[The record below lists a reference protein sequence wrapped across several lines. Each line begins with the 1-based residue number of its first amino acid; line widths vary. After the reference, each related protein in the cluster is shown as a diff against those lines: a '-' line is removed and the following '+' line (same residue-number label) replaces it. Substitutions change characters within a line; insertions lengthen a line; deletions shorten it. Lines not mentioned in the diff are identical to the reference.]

1 MMRRI
6 KNGEP
11 VFHTHECSEERK
23 GKIMT
28 AEELHDFAVQ
38 VLMEEYS
45 DTNAEVGKYDKK
57 ATNEADFYFI
67 NHGKRP
73 NFTLGVSG
81 EKKVNVLV
89 VYKDDTNDSVPDID
103 ATWMVDEYRRT
114 GAIPRA
120 TMVTAWCINGD
131 EDNES
136 GKPAICGGDFCFKY
150 YSVSLLP
157 DEKNEPIE
165 KKLSDVQLAAKYKE
179 AWRKLDASVITPF
192 LDKDFHYGSEW
203 VFDEMPSRRE
213 YLDYFEAK
221 LKSFEKDTD
230 KLAIGLGRNHQ
241 TGEVVVIVKYGN
253 SLTDL
258 RLTTEDGRIMSARMV
273 DHDARFKVFDPDDEL
288 YMNHGDHLDSIMPAK
303 TLMSRYIK
311 PIVQDAKSW
320 RQARTTVTTSDM
332 YEEMTDVFSLMHGE
346 GNMRML
352 VTVAASTKNNTNE
365 FMAMY
370 PVTEGIPLEVTI
382 DKIIEWDNQIEATV
396 FCSIDEFEFAFF
408 PVDYY
413 CNKKKYKVGETLT
426 VDLSAIG
433 MSVEEAQRGF
443 QFEGQQAIDWLSK
456 IGEKPDYDENGNV
469 MPVKFSLEKL
479 VAFIN
484 KDSKCPDE
492 AEFQSPVGEIDTT
505 SILGV
510 DFYKT
515 SITICRR
522 DTDDG
527 ELEVSIP
534 LYFRQDFFPTVQ
546 KEDPIRGWLWVTG
559 AIAGGHE
566 KGGNEAVVVNKL
578 AQMASDFEEYMD
590 EFDIKAYDDLM
601 PVVKQLPL
609 LKIRK
614 NYVLDFFEK
623 GDDHG
628 WINQPY
634 CHTETAFERY
644 FPTDVEEVE
653 EKDNYG
659 SLFGIIKK
667 KEPKMVKQK
676 VHTPYNDTLLI
687 NDRIDFREA
696 EDVPPIL
703 PYFDVPFTEEGII
716 QAWLLYHLED
726 FMPKGWHMNYCRVDY
741 VFNIRRI
748 ENMFPPYNPEERS
761 SFGGRSKV
769 RDEVFALDLE
779 SLLPTVKVLG
789 DTAVLKYAYWNDWRG
804 MVKSTVTVEK
814 DGNSVKFSRPE
825 NQILVK
831 YDCGI
836 KF

>member
-23 GKIMT
+23 GKVMT

-38 VLMEEYS
+38 VLISEYS
-45 DTNAEVGKYDKK
+45 DTNADVVKYDKK
-57 ATNEADFYFI
+57 APNEADFYFV
-67 NHGKRP
+67 NSGKKP
-73 NFTLGVSG
+73 NFTIGATG
-81 EKKVNVLV
+81 EKKVNVMV
-89 VYKDDTNDSVPDID
+89 VYRDEFNTDISGIDTS
-103 ATWMVDEYRRT
+103 WMVEEYRRT
-114 GAIPRA
+114 GAIPRITLA
-120 TMVTAWCINGD
+120 SAWCISD
-131 EDNES
+131 QSED
-136 GKPAICGGDFCFKY
+136 GKPAICGGEFCFKY
-150 YSVSLLP
+150 YSISLLP
-157 DEKNEPIE
+157 DEENEPLE
-165 KKLSDVQLAAKYKE
+165 RKLSEVQLAVKFAE
-179 AWRKLDASVITPF
+179 AWRYYDADKVAPY

-203 VFDEMPSRRE
+203 VFDEMPSRAE
-213 YLDYFEAK
+213 YLDYFRAK
-221 LKSFEKDTD
+221 LATLSPKRENIKVG
-230 KLAIGLGRNHQ
+230 IGRNHQ
-241 TGEVVVIVKYGN
+241 TGDVAVLILQGKTLSALALTVK
-253 SLTDL
+253 
-258 RLTTEDGRIMSARMV
+258 DGRITSGMMKEHSSRY
-273 DHDARFKVFDPDDEL
+273 KLFDPDDEL
-288 YMNHGDHLDSIMPAK
+288 YMNHGDHLDSIMSAK
-303 TLMSRYIK
+303 TLMSRYLKTIA
-311 PIVQDAKSW
+311 QDTKSW
-320 RQARTTVTTSDM
+320 KQTRTFVTTSDM
-332 YEEMTDVFSLMHGE
+332 YEEKTDVFSLMYGE

-352 VTVAASTKNNTNE
+352 VIAAASTKNNTNE
-365 FMAMY
+365 FMALY
-370 PVTEGIPLEVTI
+370 PVTAGIPTEVKI

-396 FCSIDEFEFAFF
+396 FCSVGEFEFAFF

-413 CNKKKYKVGETLT
+413 CNKKKYKVGETMT

-443 QFEGQQAIDWLSK
+443 QFEGQQAVDWLAK

-469 MPVKFSLEKL
+469 MPVKFSMEKL

-492 AEFQSPVGEIDTT
+492 AEFQSPVAELEKT
-505 SILGV
+505 SVLGV
-510 DFYKT
+510 DFYK
-515 SITICRR
+515 SDITICRR

-559 AIAGGHE
+559 SVTGEHE
-566 KGGNEAVVVNKL
+566 EGNSEPAEVNKL
-578 AQMASDFEEYMD
+578 AKIAAGFEEYMD
-590 EFDIKAYDDLM
+590 DFDTKAYDDLM
-601 PVVKQLPL
+601 PVVEQLPL

-653 EKDNYG
+653 EKGNYG
-659 SLFGIIKK
+659 SLFGLIKK
-667 KEPKMVKQK
+667 KAPKMVKQK
-676 VHTPYNDTLLI
+676 VHIPYNDTLLI

-696 EDVPPIL
+696 DDVPPIL

-716 QAWLLYHLED
+716 QAWLLYNLED
-726 FMPKGWHMNYCRVDY
+726 FMPKGWHMNYSRVDY
-741 VFNIRRI
+741 VFDIRRI

-779 SLLPTVKVLG
+779 SLLPTVKVTG
-789 DTAVLKYAYWNDWRG
+789 DTAVLEYAYWNDWRG
-804 MVKSTVTVEK
+804 MVKSTVKVEK
-814 DGNSVKFSRPE
+814 DGNSVKFSKPE
-825 NQILVK
+825 NQILVE

-836 KF
+836 IF

>member
-23 GKIMT
+23 GKVMT

-38 VLMEEYS
+38 ILMEEYS
-45 DTNAEVGKYDKK
+45 DTNADVVKYDKK
-57 ATNEADFYFI
+57 TPNEADFYFV
-67 NHGKRP
+67 NSGKKP
-73 NFTLGVSG
+73 NFTIGATG
-81 EKKVNVLV
+81 EKKVNVMV
-89 VYKDDTNDSVPDID
+89 VYRDEFNTDISGIDTS
-103 ATWMVDEYRRT
+103 WMVEEYRRT
-114 GAIPRA
+114 GAIPRITLA
-120 TMVTAWCINGD
+120 SAWCISDQSEN
-131 EDNES
+131 
-136 GKPAICGGDFCFKY
+136 GKPAICGGEFCFKY
-150 YSVSLLP
+150 YSISLLP
-157 DEKNEPIE
+157 DEKNEPLE
-165 KKLSDVQLAAKYKE
+165 RKLSEVQLAVKFAE
-179 AWRKLDASVITPF
+179 AWRYYDADKVAPY

-203 VFDEMPSRRE
+203 VFDEMPSRAE
-213 YLDYFEAK
+213 YLDYFRAK
-221 LKSFEKDTD
+221 LATLSPKSENIKVG
-230 KLAIGLGRNHQ
+230 IGRNHQ
-241 TGEVVVIVKYGN
+241 TGDVAVLILQGKTLSALALTVK
-253 SLTDL
+253 
-258 RLTTEDGRIMSARMV
+258 DGRITSGMMKEHSSRY
-273 DHDARFKVFDPDDEL
+273 KLFDPDDEL
-288 YMNHGDHLDSIMPAK
+288 YMNHGDHLDSIMSAK
-303 TLMSRYIK
+303 TLMSRYLK
-311 PIVQDAKSW
+311 TIVQDAKSW
-320 RQARTTVTTSDM
+320 KQARTFVTTADM
-332 YEEMTDVFSLMHGE
+332 YEEKTDVFSLMYGE

-352 VTVAASTKNNTNE
+352 VIAAASTKNNTNE
-365 FMAMY
+365 FMALY
-370 PVTEGIPLEVTI
+370 PVTTGVPTEVKI

-396 FCSIDEFEFAFF
+396 FCSVGEFEFAFF

-413 CNKKKYKVGETLT
+413 CNKKKYKVGETMT

-443 QFEGQQAIDWLSK
+443 QFEEQQAVDWLAK

-469 MPVKFSLEKL
+469 MPVKFSMEKL

-492 AEFQSPVGEIDTT
+492 AEFQSPVAELEKT
-505 SILGV
+505 SVLGV
-510 DFYKT
+510 DFYK
-515 SITICRR
+515 SDITICRR

-559 AIAGGHE
+559 SVTGEHE
-566 KGGNEAVVVNKL
+566 EGNSEPAEVNKL
-578 AQMASDFEEYMD
+578 AKIAAGFEEYMD
-590 EFDIKAYDDLM
+590 DFDTKAYDDLM
-601 PVVKQLPL
+601 PVVEQLPL

-653 EKDNYG
+653 EKGNYG
-659 SLFGIIKK
+659 SLFGLIKK
-667 KEPKMVKQK
+667 KAPKMVKQK
-676 VHTPYNDTLLI
+676 VHIPYNDTLLI

-696 EDVPPIL
+696 DDVPPIL

-716 QAWLLYHLED
+716 QAWLLYNLED
-726 FMPKGWHMNYCRVDY
+726 FMPKGWHMNYSRVDY
-741 VFNIRRI
+741 VFDIRRI
-748 ENMFPPYNPEERS
+748 ENMFPPYNPKERS

-779 SLLPTVKVLG
+779 SLLPTVKVTG
-789 DTAVLKYAYWNDWRG
+789 DTAVLEYAYWNDWRG
-804 MVKSTVTVEK
+804 MVKSTVKVEK
-814 DGNSVKFSRPE
+814 DGNSVKFSKPE
-825 NQILVK
+825 NQIFVE

-836 KF
+836 IF

>member
-1 MMRRI
+1 MRRI

-23 GKIMT
+23 GKVMT

-38 VLMEEYS
+38 ILMEEYS
-45 DTNAEVGKYDKK
+45 DTNADVVKYDKK
-57 ATNEADFYFI
+57 TPNEADFYFV
-67 NHGKRP
+67 NSGKKP
-73 NFTLGVSG
+73 NFTIGATG
-81 EKKVNVLV
+81 EKKVNVMV
-89 VYKDDTNDSVPDID
+89 VYRDEFNTDISGIDTS
-103 ATWMVDEYRRT
+103 WMVEEYRRT
-114 GAIPRA
+114 GAIPRITLA
-120 TMVTAWCINGD
+120 SAWCISDQSEN
-131 EDNES
+131 
-136 GKPAICGGDFCFKY
+136 GKPAICGGEFCFKY
-150 YSVSLLP
+150 YSISLLP
-157 DEKNEPIE
+157 DEKNEPLE
-165 KKLSDVQLAAKYKE
+165 RKLSEVQLAVKFAE
-179 AWRKLDASVITPF
+179 AWRYYDADKVAPY

-203 VFDEMPSRRE
+203 VFDEMPSRAE
-213 YLDYFEAK
+213 YLDYFRAK
-221 LKSFEKDTD
+221 LATLSPKSENIKVG
-230 KLAIGLGRNHQ
+230 IGRNHQ
-241 TGEVVVIVKYGN
+241 TGDVAVLILQGKTLSALALTVK
-253 SLTDL
+253 
-258 RLTTEDGRIMSARMV
+258 DGRITSGMMKEHSSRY
-273 DHDARFKVFDPDDEL
+273 KLFDPDDEL
-288 YMNHGDHLDSIMPAK
+288 YMNHGDHLDSIMSAK
-303 TLMSRYIK
+303 TLMSRYLK
-311 PIVQDAKSW
+311 TIVQDAKSW
-320 RQARTTVTTSDM
+320 KQARTFVTTADM
-332 YEEMTDVFSLMHGE
+332 YEEKTDVFSLMYGE

-352 VTVAASTKNNTNE
+352 VIAAASTKNNTNE
-365 FMAMY
+365 FMALY
-370 PVTEGIPLEVTI
+370 PVTTGVPTEVKI

-396 FCSIDEFEFAFF
+396 FCSVGEFEFAFF

-413 CNKKKYKVGETLT
+413 CNKKKYKVGETMT

-443 QFEGQQAIDWLSK
+443 QFEGQQAVDWLAK

-469 MPVKFSLEKL
+469 MPVKFSMEKL

-492 AEFQSPVGEIDTT
+492 AEFQSPVAELEKT
-505 SILGV
+505 SVLGV
-510 DFYKT
+510 DFYK
-515 SITICRR
+515 SDITICRR

-559 AIAGGHE
+559 SVTGEHE
-566 KGGNEAVVVNKL
+566 EGNSEPAEVNKL
-578 AQMASDFEEYMD
+578 AKIAAGFEEYMD
-590 EFDIKAYDDLM
+590 DFDTKAYDDLM
-601 PVVKQLPL
+601 PVVEQLPL

-653 EKDNYG
+653 EKGNYG
-659 SLFGIIKK
+659 SLFGLIKK
-667 KEPKMVKQK
+667 KAPKMVKQK
-676 VHTPYNDTLLI
+676 VHIPYNDTLLI

-696 EDVPPIL
+696 DDVPPIL

-716 QAWLLYHLED
+716 QAWLLYNLED
-726 FMPKGWHMNYCRVDY
+726 FMPKGWHMNYSRVDY
-741 VFNIRRI
+741 VFDIRRI

-779 SLLPTVKVLG
+779 SLLPTVKVTG
-789 DTAVLKYAYWNDWRG
+789 DTAVLEYAYWNDWRG
-804 MVKSTVTVEK
+804 MVKSTVKVEK
-814 DGNSVKFSRPE
+814 DGNSVKFSKPE
-825 NQILVK
+825 NQILVE

-836 KF
+836 IF

>member
-23 GKIMT
+23 GKVMT

-38 VLMEEYS
+38 ILMEEYS
-45 DTNAEVGKYDKK
+45 DTNADVVKYYKK
-57 ATNEADFYFI
+57 APNEADFYFV
-67 NHGKRP
+67 NSGKKP
-73 NFTLGVSG
+73 NFTIGATG
-81 EKKVNVLV
+81 EKKVNVMV
-89 VYKDDTNDSVPDID
+89 VYRDEFNTDISGIDTS
-103 ATWMVDEYRRT
+103 WMVEEYRRT
-114 GAIPRA
+114 GAIPRITLA
-120 TMVTAWCINGD
+120 SAWCISDQSEN
-131 EDNES
+131 
-136 GKPAICGGDFCFKY
+136 GKPAICGGEFCFKY
-150 YSVSLLP
+150 YSISLLP
-157 DEKNEPIE
+157 DEKNEPLE
-165 KKLSDVQLAAKYKE
+165 RKLSEVQLAVKFAE
-179 AWRKLDASVITPF
+179 AWRYYDADKVAPY

-203 VFDEMPSRRE
+203 VFDEMPSRAE
-213 YLDYFEAK
+213 YLDYFRAK
-221 LKSFEKDTD
+221 LATLSPKRENIKVG
-230 KLAIGLGRNHQ
+230 IGRNHQ
-241 TGEVVVIVKYGN
+241 TGDVAVLILQGKTLSALALTVK
-253 SLTDL
+253 
-258 RLTTEDGRIMSARMV
+258 DGRITSGMMKEHSSRY
-273 DHDARFKVFDPDDEL
+273 KLFDPDDEL
-288 YMNHGDHLDSIMPAK
+288 YMNHGDHLDSIMSAK
-303 TLMSRYIK
+303 TLMSRYLK
-311 PIVQDAKSW
+311 TIVQNAKSW
-320 RQARTTVTTSDM
+320 KQTRTFVTTADM
-332 YEEMTDVFSLMHGE
+332 YEEKTDVFSLMYGE
-346 GNMRML
+346 GNIRML
-352 VTVAASTKNNTNE
+352 VIAAASTKNNTNE
-365 FMAMY
+365 FMALY
-370 PVTEGIPLEVTI
+370 PVTAGVPTEIKI

-396 FCSIDEFEFAFF
+396 FCSVGEFEFAFF

-413 CNKKKYKVGETLT
+413 CNKKKYKVGKTMT

-433 MSVEEAQRGF
+433 MNVEEAQRGF
-443 QFEGQQAIDWLSK
+443 QFEGQQAVDWLAK

-469 MPVKFSLEKL
+469 VPVKFSMEKL

-492 AEFQSPVGEIDTT
+492 AEFQSPVGDLEKT
-505 SILGV
+505 SVLGV
-510 DFYKT
+510 DFYR
-515 SITICRR
+515 SDITICRR

-559 AIAGGHE
+559 SVTGEHE
-566 KGGNEAVVVNKL
+566 EGNTEPAEVNKL
-578 AQMASDFEEYMD
+578 AKIAADFEEYMD
-590 EFDIKAYDDLM
+590 DFDTKAYDDLM
-601 PVVKQLPL
+601 PVVEQLPL

-653 EKDNYG
+653 EKGNYG

-667 KEPKMVKQK
+667 KTPKMVKQK
-676 VHTPYNDTLLI
+676 VHIPYNDSLLI

-696 EDVPPIL
+696 DDVPPVL

-716 QAWLLYHLED
+716 QAWLLYNLED
-726 FMPKGWHMNYCRVDY
+726 FMPKGWHMNYSRVDY
-741 VFNIRRI
+741 VFDIRRI
-748 ENMFPPYNPEERS
+748 ENMFPPYNPEEKS

-779 SLLPTVKVLG
+779 SLLPTVKVTG
-789 DTAVLKYAYWNDWRG
+789 DKAVLEYAYWNDWRG
-804 MVKSTVTVEK
+804 MVKSTVKVEK
-814 DGNSVKFSRPE
+814 DGNSVRFSKPE
-825 NQILVK
+825 NQILVE

-836 KF
+836 IF

>member
-23 GKIMT
+23 GKVMT
-28 AEELHDFAVQ
+28 AEELHDFSVQ
-38 VLMEEYS
+38 VLISEYS
-45 DTNAEVGKYDKK
+45 DTNADVVKYDKK
-57 ATNEADFYFI
+57 APNEADFYFV
-67 NHGKRP
+67 NSGKKP
-73 NFTLGVSG
+73 NFTIGATG
-81 EKKVNVLV
+81 EKKVNVMV
-89 VYKDDTNDSVPDID
+89 VYRDEFNTDISGIDTS
-103 ATWMVDEYRRT
+103 WMVEEYRRT
-114 GAIPRA
+114 GAIPRITLA
-120 TMVTAWCINGD
+120 SAWCISDQSEN
-131 EDNES
+131 
-136 GKPAICGGDFCFKY
+136 GKPAICGGEFCFKY
-150 YSVSLLP
+150 YSISLLP
-157 DEKNEPIE
+157 DEENEPLE
-165 KKLSDVQLAAKYKE
+165 RKLSEVQLAVKFAE
-179 AWRKLDASVITPF
+179 AWRYYDADKVAPY

-203 VFDEMPSRRE
+203 VFDEMPSRAE
-213 YLDYFEAK
+213 YLDYFRAK
-221 LKSFEKDTD
+221 LATLSPKRENIKVG
-230 KLAIGLGRNHQ
+230 IGRNHQ
-241 TGEVVVIVKYGN
+241 TGDVAVLILQGKTLSALALTVK
-253 SLTDL
+253 
-258 RLTTEDGRIMSARMV
+258 DGRITSGMMKEHSSRY
-273 DHDARFKVFDPDDEL
+273 KLFDPDDEL
-288 YMNHGDHLDSIMPAK
+288 YMNHGDHLDSIMSAK
-303 TLMSRYIK
+303 TLMSRYLK
-311 PIVQDAKSW
+311 TIVQDAKSW
-320 RQARTTVTTSDM
+320 KQTRTFVTTADM
-332 YEEMTDVFSLMHGE
+332 YEEKTDVFSLMYGE

-352 VTVAASTKNNTNE
+352 VIAAASTKNNTNE
-365 FMAMY
+365 FMALY
-370 PVTEGIPLEVTI
+370 PVTTGVPTEVKI

-396 FCSIDEFEFAFF
+396 FCSVGEFEFAFF

-413 CNKKKYKVGETLT
+413 CNKKKYKVGETMT

-443 QFEGQQAIDWLSK
+443 QFEGQQAVDWLAK

-469 MPVKFSLEKL
+469 MPVKFSMEKL
-479 VAFIN
+479 VAFFN

-492 AEFQSPVGEIDTT
+492 AEFQSPVGELEKT
-505 SILGV
+505 SVLGV
-510 DFYKT
+510 DFYK
-515 SITICRR
+515 SDITICRR

-559 AIAGGHE
+559 SVTGEHE
-566 KGGNEAVVVNKL
+566 EGNSEPAEVNKL
-578 AQMASDFEEYMD
+578 AKIAAGFEEYMD
-590 EFDIKAYDDLM
+590 DFDTKAYDDLM
-601 PVVKQLPL
+601 PVVEQLPL

-653 EKDNYG
+653 EKGNYG
-659 SLFGIIKK
+659 SLFGLIKK
-667 KEPKMVKQK
+667 KAPKMVKQK
-676 VHTPYNDTLLI
+676 VHIPYNDTLLI

-696 EDVPPIL
+696 DDVPPIL

-716 QAWLLYHLED
+716 QAWLLYNLED
-726 FMPKGWHMNYCRVDY
+726 FMPKGWHMNYSRVDY
-741 VFNIRRI
+741 VFDIRRI

-779 SLLPTVKVLG
+779 SLLPTVKVTG
-789 DTAVLKYAYWNDWRG
+789 DTAVLEYAYWNDWRG
-804 MVKSTVTVEK
+804 MVKSTVKVEK
-814 DGNSVKFSRPE
+814 DGNSVKFSKPE
-825 NQILVK
+825 NQILVE

-836 KF
+836 IF

>member
-23 GKIMT
+23 GKVMT

-38 VLMEEYS
+38 VLISEYS
-45 DTNAEVGKYDKK
+45 DTNADVVKYDKK
-57 ATNEADFYFI
+57 APNEADFYFV
-67 NHGKRP
+67 NSGKKP
-73 NFTLGVSG
+73 NFTIGATG
-81 EKKVNVLV
+81 EKKVNVMV
-89 VYKDDTNDSVPDID
+89 VYRDEFNTDISGIDTS
-103 ATWMVDEYRRT
+103 WMVEEYRRT
-114 GAIPRA
+114 GAIPRITLA
-120 TMVTAWCINGD
+120 SAWCISD
-131 EDNES
+131 QSED
-136 GKPAICGGDFCFKY
+136 GKPAICGGEFCFKY
-150 YSVSLLP
+150 YSISLLP
-157 DEKNEPIE
+157 DEENEPLE
-165 KKLSDVQLAAKYKE
+165 RKLSEVQLAVKFAE
-179 AWRKLDASVITPF
+179 AWRYYDADKVAPY

-203 VFDEMPSRRE
+203 VFDEMPSRAE
-213 YLDYFEAK
+213 YLDYFRAK
-221 LKSFEKDTD
+221 LATLSPKRENIKVG
-230 KLAIGLGRNHQ
+230 IGRNHQ
-241 TGEVVVIVKYGN
+241 TGDVAVLILQGKTLSALALTVK
-253 SLTDL
+253 
-258 RLTTEDGRIMSARMV
+258 DGRITSGMMKEHSSRY
-273 DHDARFKVFDPDDEL
+273 KLFDPDDEL
-288 YMNHGDHLDSIMPAK
+288 YMNHGDHLDSIMSAK
-303 TLMSRYIK
+303 TLMSRYLK
-311 PIVQDAKSW
+311 TIVQDAKSW
-320 RQARTTVTTSDM
+320 KQTRTFVTTSDM
-332 YEEMTDVFSLMHGE
+332 YEEKTDVFSLMYGE

-352 VTVAASTKNNTNE
+352 VIAAASTKNNTNE
-365 FMAMY
+365 FMALY
-370 PVTEGIPLEVTI
+370 PVTAGIPTEVKI

-396 FCSIDEFEFAFF
+396 FCSVGEFEFAFF

-413 CNKKKYKVGETLT
+413 CNKKKYKVGETMT

-443 QFEGQQAIDWLSK
+443 QFEGQQAVDWLAK

-469 MPVKFSLEKL
+469 MPVKFSMEKL

-492 AEFQSPVGEIDTT
+492 AEFQSPVAELEKT
-505 SILGV
+505 SVLGV
-510 DFYKT
+510 DFYK
-515 SITICRR
+515 SDITICRR

-559 AIAGGHE
+559 SVTGEHE
-566 KGGNEAVVVNKL
+566 EGNSEPAEVNKL
-578 AQMASDFEEYMD
+578 AKIAAGFEEYMD
-590 EFDIKAYDDLM
+590 DFDTKAYDDLM
-601 PVVKQLPL
+601 PVVEQLPL

-653 EKDNYG
+653 EKGNYG
-659 SLFGIIKK
+659 SLFGLIKK
-667 KEPKMVKQK
+667 KAPKMVKQK
-676 VHTPYNDTLLI
+676 VHIPYNDTLLI

-696 EDVPPIL
+696 DDVPPIL

-716 QAWLLYHLED
+716 QAWLLYNLED
-726 FMPKGWHMNYCRVDY
+726 FMPKGWHMNYSRVDY
-741 VFNIRRI
+741 VFDIWRI
-748 ENMFPPYNPEERS
+748 ENMFPSYNPEERS

-779 SLLPTVKVLG
+779 SLLPTVKVTG
-789 DTAVLKYAYWNDWRG
+789 DTAVLEYAYWNDWRG
-804 MVKSTVTVEK
+804 MVKSTVKVEK
-814 DGNSVKFSRPE
+814 DGNSVKFSKPE
-825 NQILVK
+825 NQILVE

-836 KF
+836 IF

>member
-23 GKIMT
+23 GKVMT

-38 VLMEEYS
+38 VLISEYS
-45 DTNAEVGKYDKK
+45 DTNADVVKYDKK
-57 ATNEADFYFI
+57 APNEADFYFV
-67 NHGKRP
+67 NSGKKP
-73 NFTLGVSG
+73 NFTIGATG
-81 EKKVNVLV
+81 EKKVNVMV
-89 VYKDDTNDSVPDID
+89 VYRDEFNTDISGIDTS
-103 ATWMVDEYRRT
+103 WMVEEYRRT
-114 GAIPRA
+114 GAIPRITLA
-120 TMVTAWCINGD
+120 SAWCISD
-131 EDNES
+131 QSED
-136 GKPAICGGDFCFKY
+136 GKPAICGGEFCFKY
-150 YSVSLLP
+150 YSISLLP
-157 DEKNEPIE
+157 DEENEPLE
-165 KKLSDVQLAAKYKE
+165 RKLSEVQLAVKFAE
-179 AWRKLDASVITPF
+179 AWRYYDADKVAPY

-203 VFDEMPSRRE
+203 VFDEMPSRAE
-213 YLDYFEAK
+213 YLDYFRAK
-221 LKSFEKDTD
+221 LATLSPKRENIKVG
-230 KLAIGLGRNHQ
+230 IGRNHQ
-241 TGEVVVIVKYGN
+241 TGDVAVLILQGKTLSALALTVK
-253 SLTDL
+253 
-258 RLTTEDGRIMSARMV
+258 DGRITSGMMKEHSSRY
-273 DHDARFKVFDPDDEL
+273 KLFDPDDEL
-288 YMNHGDHLDSIMPAK
+288 YMNHGDHLDSIMSAK
-303 TLMSRYIK
+303 TLMSRYLKTIA
-311 PIVQDAKSW
+311 QDTKSW
-320 RQARTTVTTSDM
+320 KQTRTFVTTSDM
-332 YEEMTDVFSLMHGE
+332 YEEKTDVFSLMYGE

-352 VTVAASTKNNTNE
+352 VIAAASTKNNTNE
-365 FMAMY
+365 FMALY
-370 PVTEGIPLEVTI
+370 PVTAGIPTEVKI

-396 FCSIDEFEFAFF
+396 FCSVGEFEFAFF

-413 CNKKKYKVGETLT
+413 CNKKKYKVGETMT

-443 QFEGQQAIDWLSK
+443 QFEGQQAVDWLAK

-469 MPVKFSLEKL
+469 MPVKFSMEKL

-492 AEFQSPVGEIDTT
+492 AEFQSPVAELEKT
-505 SILGV
+505 SVLGV
-510 DFYKT
+510 DFYK
-515 SITICRR
+515 SDITICRR

-559 AIAGGHE
+559 SVTGEHE
-566 KGGNEAVVVNKL
+566 EGNSEPAEVNKL
-578 AQMASDFEEYMD
+578 AKIAAGFEEYMD
-590 EFDIKAYDDLM
+590 DFDTKAYDDLM
-601 PVVKQLPL
+601 PVVEQLPL

-653 EKDNYG
+653 EKGNYG
-659 SLFGIIKK
+659 SLFGLIKK
-667 KEPKMVKQK
+667 KAPKMVKQK
-676 VHTPYNDTLLI
+676 VHIPYNDTLLI

-696 EDVPPIL
+696 DDVPPIL

-716 QAWLLYHLED
+716 QAWLLYNLED
-726 FMPKGWHMNYCRVDY
+726 FMPKGWHMNYSRVDY
-741 VFNIRRI
+741 VFDIWRI
-748 ENMFPPYNPEERS
+748 ENMFPSYNPEERS

-779 SLLPTVKVLG
+779 SLLPTVKVTG
-789 DTAVLKYAYWNDWRG
+789 DTAVLEYAYWNDWRG
-804 MVKSTVTVEK
+804 MVKSTVKVEK
-814 DGNSVKFSRPE
+814 DGNSVKFSKPE
-825 NQILVK
+825 NQILVE

-836 KF
+836 IF

>member
-23 GKIMT
+23 GKVMT

-38 VLMEEYS
+38 ILMEEYS
-45 DTNAEVGKYDKK
+45 DTNADVVKYDKK
-57 ATNEADFYFI
+57 TPNEADFYFV
-67 NHGKRP
+67 NSGKKP
-73 NFTLGVSG
+73 NFTIGATG
-81 EKKVNVLV
+81 EKKVNVMV
-89 VYKDDTNDSVPDID
+89 VYRDEFNTDISGIDTS
-103 ATWMVDEYRRT
+103 WMVEEYRRT
-114 GAIPRA
+114 GAIPRITLA
-120 TMVTAWCINGD
+120 SAWCISDQSEN
-131 EDNES
+131 
-136 GKPAICGGDFCFKY
+136 GKPAICGGEFCFKY
-150 YSVSLLP
+150 YSISLLP
-157 DEKNEPIE
+157 DEKNESLE
-165 KKLSDVQLAAKYKE
+165 RKLSEVQLAVKFAE
-179 AWRKLDASVITPF
+179 AWRYYDADKVAPY

-203 VFDEMPSRRE
+203 VFDEMPSRAE
-213 YLDYFEAK
+213 YLDYFRAK
-221 LKSFEKDTD
+221 LATLSPKSENIKVG
-230 KLAIGLGRNHQ
+230 IGRNHQ
-241 TGEVVVIVKYGN
+241 TGDVAVLILQGKTLSALALTVK
-253 SLTDL
+253 
-258 RLTTEDGRIMSARMV
+258 DGRITSGMMKEHSSRY
-273 DHDARFKVFDPDDEL
+273 KLFDPDDEL
-288 YMNHGDHLDSIMPAK
+288 YMNHGDHLDSIMSAK
-303 TLMSRYIK
+303 TLMSRYLK
-311 PIVQDAKSW
+311 TIVQDAKSW
-320 RQARTTVTTSDM
+320 KQARTFVTTADM
-332 YEEMTDVFSLMHGE
+332 YEEKTDVFSLMYGE

-352 VTVAASTKNNTNE
+352 VIAAASTKNNTNE
-365 FMAMY
+365 FMALY
-370 PVTEGIPLEVTI
+370 PVTTGVPTEVKI

-396 FCSIDEFEFAFF
+396 FCSVGEFEFAFF

-413 CNKKKYKVGETLT
+413 CNKKKYKVGETMT

-443 QFEGQQAIDWLSK
+443 QFEEQQAVDWLAK

-469 MPVKFSLEKL
+469 MPVKFSMEKL

-492 AEFQSPVGEIDTT
+492 AEFQSPVAELEKT
-505 SILGV
+505 SVLGV
-510 DFYKT
+510 DFYK
-515 SITICRR
+515 SDITICRR

-559 AIAGGHE
+559 SVTGEHE
-566 KGGNEAVVVNKL
+566 EGNSEPAEVNKL
-578 AQMASDFEEYMD
+578 AKIAAGFEEYMD
-590 EFDIKAYDDLM
+590 DFDTKAYDDLM
-601 PVVKQLPL
+601 PVVEQLPL

-653 EKDNYG
+653 EKGNYG
-659 SLFGIIKK
+659 SLFGLIKK
-667 KEPKMVKQK
+667 KAPKMVKQK
-676 VHTPYNDTLLI
+676 VHIPYNDTLLI
-687 NDRIDFREA
+687 IDRIDFREA
-696 EDVPPIL
+696 DDVPPIL

-716 QAWLLYHLED
+716 QAWLLYNLED
-726 FMPKGWHMNYCRVDY
+726 FMPKGWHMNYSRVDY
-741 VFNIRRI
+741 VFDIRRI

-779 SLLPTVKVLG
+779 SLLPTVKVTG
-789 DTAVLKYAYWNDWRG
+789 DTAVLEYAYWNDWRG
-804 MVKSTVTVEK
+804 MVKSTVKVEK
-814 DGNSVKFSRPE
+814 DGNSVKFSKPE
-825 NQILVK
+825 NQIFVE

-836 KF
+836 IF